1 LNLISIEEV
10 YLDMPLDSDKR
21 LEDGPAVNQTL
32 LLGLFVA
39 TVTWIPI
46 RDNTSA
52 ERGEVETTR
61 RRL

>member
-1 LNLISIEEV
+1 
-10 YLDMPLDSDKR
+10 MPLDSDKR
-21 LEDGPAVNQTL
+21 LEDGPAMNQTS

-52 ERGEVETTR
+52 ERGEVRDHKTASLTASTEQHIP
-61 RRL
+61 LH